1 MALGTFVQ
9 ALRKEAALSGT
20 FMKGRSL
27 MLNGAVLSFE
37 DSGSRFS
44 KNVTVEGTVRGSRGD
59 LYKTHVELDVDEH
72 EVIDYDCDCPAAYR
86 YPGIA
91 NTPSPRHWRIWMRAA
106 PSPLRACA
114 RRFARLRRRP
124 SNPRVLRPPRRQL
137 TPTFL
142 SRRRSPR
149 ARAS

>member
-27 MLNGAVLSFE
+27 MLNGAVLSIE

-44 KNVTVEGTVRGSRGD
+44 KNVTVEGSVRGSRGD
-59 LYKTHVELDVDEH
+59 LYKTHVTLDMDEH

-86 YPGIA
+86 YPGMCKHAIA
-91 NTPSPRHWRIWMRAA
+91 TALAYLDASDTEPVEGLRTPVRTFTAA
-106 PSPLRACA
+106 PKPCV
-114 RRFARLRRRP
+114 P
-124 SNPRVLRPPRRQL
+124 RPPHRQL
-137 TPTFL
+137 TLTFP
-142 SRRRSPR
+142 SRRQFPR